1 MIPTLLVGD
10 YLFVS
15 KFSYGFSRFSFPFG
29 IPIFEGRV
37 FASEPQLGDV
47 VVFKLP
53 SDNRTDYI
61 KRVVGLPGDRIQII
75 NGVLNINDV
84 PVKREQAGD
93 FVMTDGVRGVRT
105 ARRFVEVLPN
115 GRTHSIIEVSDR
127 GPFDNT
133 QEYTVPKGHY
143 FLLGDN
149 RDSSRDSRFM
159 EEVGYVP
166 LENLVGRAVII
177 FFSVDGPIWRVWEWH
192 RSLRLG
198 RFFQSIQ

>member
-1 MIPTLLVGD
+1 
-10 YLFVS
+10 
-15 KFSYGFSRFSFPFG
+15 
-29 IPIFEGRV
+29 
-37 FASEPQLGDV
+37 
-47 VVFKLP
+47 
-53 SDNRTDYI
+53 
-61 KRVVGLPGDRIQII
+61 LPGDRIQII